1 MHCPFS
7 PHNIINWESGVQV
20 LGTDTKTTFIF
31 SSLINKV
38 PVIRKQCC
46 VDFFQKFIIVSSINV
61 KLHWNQRV

>member
-7 PHNIINWESGVQV
+7 PHNIKDWKSGVQV

-46 VDFFQKFIIVSSINV
+46 VDFF
-61 KLHWNQRV
+61 